1 VQFRIM
7 TAEREEFPMNAES
20 QATRS
25 THEQAEEQ
33 AEMWNGPSG
42 RAWIEQQEA
51 LDRMFAPI
59 ADLLAGEAAGAR
71 SVLDVGCGTGATTLA
86 VARRPGTRAVG
97 VDISEP
103 MVAVARTRAAR
114 EKTAARFIAADAG
127 VFEFEA
133 GAFDFVISRFG
144 VMFFAE
150 PAAAFANLRRACM
163 PGAQL
168 RCVVWRSPAENP
180 FMTAAAR
187 AAAPLLPDLPSPPL
201 EGPGQFAFADEHK
214 VRRIL
219 QDADWRGI
227 ELRPIDI
234 FCTFRAAD
242 LDEYVTR
249 LGPVSRVLPEL
260 DPALRDQVV
269 AAVRAGFAPFV
280 HGNEGSYTAAC
291 WMMRARC

>member
-1 VQFRIM
+1 M
-7 TAEREEFPMNAES
+7 TAEREEFPMNAAS
-20 QATRS
+20 KSPQNAY
-25 THEQAEEQ
+25 EQAAQEQ
-33 AEMWNGPSG
+33 ALMWNGPSG

-59 ADLLAGEAAGAR
+59 ADLLAGEAAAAGAR

-86 VARRPGTRAVG
+86 VAQRPGTRALG

-103 MVAVARTRAAR
+103 MIAVARTRAAR
-114 EKTAARFIAADAG
+114 EKSAARFIAADAG
-127 VFEFEA
+127 VFEFAA
-133 GAFDFVISRFG
+133 GEFDFVISRFG
-144 VMFFAE
+144 VMFFAD
-150 PAAAFANLRRACM
+150 PAHAFANLRHACA
-163 PGAQL
+163 PGALL
-168 RCVVWRSPAENP
+168 RCIVWRSAAENP

-187 AAAPLLPDLPSPPL
+187 AAAPLLPELPSPPP

-219 QDADWRGI
+219 LDAGWSGI
-227 ELRPIDI
+227 ELRPMDI
-234 FCTFRAAD
+234 VCTFRATE

-260 DPALRDQVV
+260 DPARREQVV

-280 HGNEGSYTAAC
+280 HGSEGSYTAAC

>member
-1 VQFRIM
+1 M
-7 TAEREEFPMNAES
+7 TAEREEFSMNAVS
-20 QATRS
+20 QAPRG
-25 THEQAEEQ
+25 THEQAQQQ

-59 ADLLAGEAAGAR
+59 ADLLAAEAAAASAR

-86 VARRPGTRAVG
+86 VARRPGTRALG

-103 MVAVARTRAAR
+103 MIAVARMRAAR
-114 EKTAARFIAADAG
+114 EMSTAQFIAGDAG
-127 VFEFEA
+127 EFEFA
-133 GAFDFVISRFG
+133 GGEFDFVISRFG
-144 VMFFAE
+144 VMFFAD
-150 PAAAFANLRRACM
+150 PAHAFANLRRACV

-214 VRRIL
+214 VRGIL
-219 QDADWRGI
+219 QDAGWSGI

-234 FCTFRAAD
+234 VCTFRAAD

-260 DPALRDQVV
+260 DPALREQVV
-269 AAVRAGFAPFV
+269 AAVRGGFAPFV
-280 HGNEGSYTAAC
+280 HGNEGSFTAAC